1 MRDADLADLTR
12 PRARRGQVAAEY
24 QARGDSRPH
33 GHVQAVGDAHAPA
46 GLGEGP
52 RAHVVPEGDG
62 APAQVGY
69 KVTQGR
75 ATPAEV
81 GGEDAHASFLVDD
94 PRHAHS
100 QGSPRAGECQ
110 EGLRH
115 GRDHPG
121 DVLGPGVR
129 GRCRID
135 ALAHNPVIAGENRLD
150 GGSAD
155 VDSDSQRVHGRM
167 TDRVRLRG
175 VSGLRPRAS
184 ARSTARRWART
195 R

>member
-1 MRDADLADLTR
+1 MRDADLADLAG
-12 PRARRGQVAAEY
+12 PRARRGQVATED
-24 QARGDSRPH
+24 QARGDPRPH
-33 GHVQAVGDAHAPA
+33 GHIEAVGDAHTPA

-52 RAHVVPEGDG
+52 RAHVVPKGDG
-62 APAQVGY
+62 ASAQVCDE
-69 KVTQGR
+69 VAQGR
-75 ATPAEV
+75 APPAEV
-81 GGEDAHASFLVDD
+81 GGEDAHAPFLVDD

-100 QGSPRAGECQ
+100 QGSPRAGEGQ

-115 GRDHPG
+115 GRNHSG

-129 GRCRID
+129 GWKRID

-155 VDSDSQRVHGRM
+155 VDSDSQCVHGRM